1 MKSNEGTVI
10 IPGTMPKP
18 WPPEKPTVLRNNFD
32 DGYLLIEIGVNDRIR
47 ASVYTLLKA
56 GSYYYCA
63 LQGETCPI
71 EMNDDR
77 PTVVFCGVLIFP
89 STFAIYL
96 NGTILCSTDASYGVA
111 LQSFKVEGKPD
122 HLDGRP
128 PPFDFSIKNQKAL
141 SRRAGKFGTLQNDP
155 RVKLHL
161 LNSLRDEVAQLRSLL
176 QMIEMGETF
185 HARGL
190 AARLRLLLLRQGQRP
205 LLQAAAAV
213 KCAPL
218 VAYTQRNPYGRL
230 PMTPFSLVCFG
241 DISGVPTAMLKN
253 PIDIDVWLDQTGM
266 YIGDKTIPHEKLI
279 ADLGNTIGSHLDINV
294 LPSVVI
300 LRSSENLSTE
310 VPIDGLV
317 RYLADLASVVV
328 TLGQN
333 VLDTPDPRARQIG

>member
-1 MKSNEGTVI
+1 MNSNEGTIV
-10 IPGTMPKP
+10 IPGTLPKP
-18 WPPEKPTVLRNNFD
+18 WPPDAPTILRNNFD
-32 DGYLLIEIGVNDRIR
+32 DGYLLIEIGVHDRIR
-47 ASVYTLLKA
+47 ASVYKLLKA

-71 EMNDDR
+71 EINDDR
-77 PTVVFCGVLIFP
+77 PTVVLGVVWVLP
-89 STFAIYL
+89 NALAIYL
-96 NGTILCSTDASYGVA
+96 NGAVLCSLDASHGVA
-111 LQSFKVEGKPD
+111 LQSFKVERRPD
-122 HLDGRP
+122 HLDGTP
-128 PPFDFSIKNQKAL
+128 PPIDFSIKNEKAL

-155 RVKLHL
+155 RVKTHL
-161 LNSLRDEVAQLRSLL
+161 LNSLQAEVAQLCSLL
-176 QMIEMGETF
+176 QMIGMGETF

-213 KCAPL
+213 KGVPL
-218 VAYTQRNPYGRL
+218 VAYTQRNPLGKL
-230 PMTPFSLVCFG
+230 PTTPFSVVCFG

-300 LRSSENLSTE
+300 LRSSENLSSE

-328 TLGQN
+328 TLGQS
-333 VLDTPDPRARQIG
+333 VLDAP